1 MKKTK
6 QIMSMLLAVFMMVMT
21 VVPVMAEETLGA
33 VPTEEFKSNQL
44 NTEKPKRTTVNI
56 FKLKADRYKE
66 NEPRL
71 HTGSKISKIT
81 DLGTN
86 VKPLAGVRFTV
97 YKMNGSGADGAYTD
111 DDYKKL
117 DDMIKNRASY
127 ATSDQVKEVKKA
139 GNNNYFEIVNAT
151 TENKLDTSPDANNQ
165 TKATSDQGLTS
176 VELEEGIYWIIET
189 DKPETVSSSIA
200 VPFGISLPLT
210 NQIKVEKFEIGTAYL
225 KEVHVYPKNIEA
237 QFPEIDKDVK
247 EIGNKNDSSKV
258 GDIVPWIINVT
269 VPTNIKDY
277 KEYKITDKLDNALDF
292 VQGSIKVYYEKPIDI
307 TGATPFE
314 GKSEISIGVAKKYEE
329 NSRTITVEFS
339 ENKGIPELAKSV
351 EEGKKVYVY
360 FETKI
365 NDKAVMGQPIP
376 NNAKI
381 TFKNRPDSDGKT
393 KVIPGPKRPKTVTGG
408 KKFVKV
414 DFSNNDTKLK
424 DAEFVVIN
432 KLNNKDKILTKDNS
446 STYVWKPYDKN
457 SIPED
462 AVKLTS
468 AEITGA
474 FEIKGLEY
482 SEWKKQT
489 WDANSSTLVDR
500 ATITNNYR
508 LVEVKAPEGYALIE
522 DKENNGLNFTVD
534 ADSYK
539 DQTGVLEV
547 KNKKITIPQTGGIG
561 TIIFTVAGIALMA
574 GAAFALKKNAK
585 ED

>member
-6 QIMSMLLAVFMMVMT
+6 QIMSLLLAVFMMVMT
-21 VVPVMAEETLGA
+21 VVPVMAAEVNPLDSEESDIKEGDLTKEKDD
-33 VPTEEFKSNQL
+33 TEL
-44 NTEKPKRTTVNI
+44 VI
-56 FKLKADRYKE
+56 HKLKAEKYDE
-66 NEPRL
+66 
-71 HTGSKISKIT
+71 KISTGEKGGIKHNGGLLSQKMLNK
-81 DLGTN
+81 LGTN
-86 VKPLAGVRFTV
+86 VKE
-97 YKMNGSGADGAYTD
+97 
-111 DDYKKL
+111 L
-117 DDMIKNRASY
+117 DDVTFSY
-127 ATSDQVKEVKKA
+127 YLVKDQTKFEDMVNKPANYKTEDELTDNNIFEYKDKITTSA
-139 GNNNYFEIVNAT
+139 GNGATVNLPEGNYWFIE
-151 TENKLDTSPDANNQ
+151 KKKPD
-165 TKATSDQGLTS
+165 
-176 VELEEGIYWIIET
+176 
-189 DKPETVSSSIA
+189 TVSSAIA

-210 NQIKVEKFEIGTAYL
+210 NQIKVGKFEIGTAYL
-225 KEVHVYPKNIEA
+225 KKVHVYPKNIEA

-269 VPTNIKDY
+269 VPNNIKDY
-277 KEYKITDKLDNALDF
+277 KEYKITDQLDNALDF
-292 VQGSIKVYYEKPIDI
+292 VEDSIKVYYEKPTDI
-307 TGATPFE
+307 TGAEPFK
-314 GKSEISIGVAKKYEE
+314 GKSEISTGVTSKGVTKEYEKD
-329 NSRTITVEFS
+329 SRTITVEFS
-339 ENKGIPELAKSV
+339 ENEGIPELAKSV

-393 KVIPGPKRPKTVTGG
+393 KEIPETKRPKTVTGG

-414 DFSNNDTKLK
+414 DFSKNVTKLK

-432 KLNNKDKILTKDNS
+432 KLNNEDKILTKGNT
-446 STYVWKPYDKN
+446 STYVWKVYDKN
-457 SIPED
+457 LIPED

-468 AEITGA
+468 AETTGA

-489 WDANSSTLVDR
+489 WDANSSKLVDGE
-500 ATITNNYR
+500 TVTNNYR

-539 DQTGVLEV
+539 DQTEVLEV

>member
-6 QIMSMLLAVFMMVMT
+6 QIMSLLLAVFMMVMT
-21 VVPVMAEETLGA
+21 VVPVMAAEVNPLDSVVGEIKEGDLTKEKED
-33 VPTEEFKSNQL
+33 TEL
-44 NTEKPKRTTVNI
+44 VI
-56 FKLKADRYKE
+56 HKLKAEKYDE
-66 NEPRL
+66 
-71 HTGSKISKIT
+71 KISTGEKGGIKHNGGLLSQEMLNK
-81 DLGTN
+81 LGTN
-86 VKPLAGVRFTV
+86 VKE
-97 YKMNGSGADGAYTD
+97 
-111 DDYKKL
+111 L
-117 DDMIKNRASY
+117 DDVTFSYYLVKDQTKFEDMVNNPANYKTKNELTDNNMFEY
-127 ATSDQVKEVKKA
+127 KGEITTSA
-139 GNNNYFEIVNAT
+139 GNGATVNLPEGNYWF
-151 TENKLDTSPDANNQ
+151 
-165 TKATSDQGLTS
+165 
-176 VELEEGIYWIIET
+176 IET
-189 DKPETVSSSIA
+189 KKPDTVSSAIA

-225 KEVHVYPKNIEA
+225 KKVHVYPKNIEA

-277 KEYKITDKLDNALDF
+277 KEYKITDQLDNALDF

-314 GKSEISIGVAKKYEE
+314 GKSEISIGVTKKYEE

-339 ENKGIPELAKSV
+339 ENEGIPELAKSV

-393 KVIPGPKRPKTVTGG
+393 KEIPEQKRPKTVTGG

-432 KLNNKDKILTKDNS
+432 KLNNEDKILTKDNS

-468 AEITGA
+468 AETTGA

-489 WDANSSTLVDR
+489 WDVNSSKLVDGE
-500 ATITNNYR
+500 TVTNNYR